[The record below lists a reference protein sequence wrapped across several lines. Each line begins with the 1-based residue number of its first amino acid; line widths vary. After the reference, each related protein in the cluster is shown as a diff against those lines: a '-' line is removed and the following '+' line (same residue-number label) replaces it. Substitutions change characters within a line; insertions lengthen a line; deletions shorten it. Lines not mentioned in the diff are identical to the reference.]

1 MLCYHRSV
9 KYDQVE
15 GKNPVLEALRGRRA
29 PFELLLARSLRDDRA
44 LQEIIRLANRR
55 KVSITTLPREE
66 LDRLART
73 DSHQGVIL
81 RLEPYRYTGFRRLQE
96 RILEEEE
103 PPLLLVL
110 DGVTDPHN
118 LGSVIRTAAA
128 AGVYAVILP
137 RHRAAP
143 LTPTVARVASG
154 AVEHVTVCTVPNL
167 TAVIEELKKMGF
179 WVVGADAAAEQDCYG
194 ADLTGRLALVLG
206 AEHSG
211 LSRLVKGSCDLLV
224 RIPMPGRI
232 SSLNVGVAAGV
243 LVFEA
248 LRQRRKAAAEK
259 ESAVSSMIGEAQA
272 ATPAIEG
279 GGGS

>member
-1 MLCYHRSV
+1 M
-9 KYDQVE
+9 KYEQVE
-15 GKNPVLEALRGRRA
+15 GKNPTLEALRGRRT
-29 PFELLLARSLRDDRA
+29 PFELLLARSLRNDRI
-44 LQEIIRLANRR
+44 LQEIIRLANRK
-55 KVSITTLPREE
+55 KVPITTLPREE

-73 DSHQGVIL
+73 DNHQGVIL

-96 RILEEEE
+96 RLLDEEE
-103 PPLLLVL
+103 PPLLLLL

-118 LGSVIRTAAA
+118 LGSIIRTAAA

-167 TAVIEELKKMGF
+167 ASVIEELKKMGF
-179 WVVGADAAAEQDCYG
+179 WVVGADAAAEQDCYS

-211 LSRLVKGSCDLLV
+211 LSRLVKDGCDLLV

-248 LRQRRKAAAEK
+248 LRQMREAGQGEK
-259 ESAVSSMIGEAQA
+259 EGDA
-272 ATPAIEG
+272 G
-279 GGGS
+279 G